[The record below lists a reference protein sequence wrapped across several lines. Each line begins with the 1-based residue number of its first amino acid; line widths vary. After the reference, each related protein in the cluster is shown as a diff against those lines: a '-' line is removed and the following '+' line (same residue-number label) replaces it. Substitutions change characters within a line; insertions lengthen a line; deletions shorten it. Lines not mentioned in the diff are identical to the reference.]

1 MIPVESVS
9 ALIEQ
14 RELHALRDTLID
26 SAPVEIGE
34 LFQHLSD
41 EERVLIFRILPREV
55 AADIFAE
62 LDVDLQRTILNG
74 LGDKQTARLLYEMAA
89 DDRTA
94 LLEEIPAEAARQ
106 LLALLPKEERDVA
119 LTLLGYPEG
128 SVGRLMSPDYLTI
141 HEDWKVRE
149 VLDHIRA
156 HGQESDSLDTLYV
169 VDAKGVLVD
178 EVTAKSLLLASLD
191 DEVASLMNYKFEA
204 LSVQN
209 DQEQAVE
216 LFKKY
221 DRPTLPVVDGHG
233 VLLGIVTVDDIL
245 DVQEEEVTE
254 DIQKLGG
261 SEALEDAYIK
271 TPVATLIRKRASWLI
286 LLFVGEMLTTSAM
299 ASFEGEIQRAVV
311 LALFVPL
318 IISSGGNSGSQ
329 ASTLIIRALAVGEI
343 RTRDW
348 FHIMRRE
355 LVTGWALGSILGV
368 VGFLRIVIG
377 AQFSDMYGP
386 HWFLLGVTVLFS
398 LMGVVTLGSLAGS
411 MLPLALKRLNL
422 DPATSSAPF
431 VATLVDVVGLILYF
445 TIAALLLSGSM
456 L

>member
-1 MIPVESVS
+1 MDVIKVS
-9 ALIEQ
+9 KLIED
-14 RELHALRDTLID
+14 RDLHALRDSLLAL
-26 SAPVEIGE
+26 APVEVAE
-34 LFQHLSD
+34 LFNSLSD

-55 AADIFAE
+55 AAEIFAE
-62 LDVDLQRTILNG
+62 LDLELQRTILNG

-94 LLEEIPAEAARQ
+94 LLEEIPAEVARQ
-106 LLALLPKEERDVA
+106 LLALLPKEDRDVA

-128 SVGRLMSPDYLTI
+128 SVGRLMSPDFLTI

-149 VLDHIRA
+149 VFDHIRA
-156 HGQESDSLDTLYV
+156 HGRESDSLDTLYV

-178 EVTAKSLLLASLD
+178 EVAVKNVLLASLE

-204 LSVQN
+204 LSVHS
-209 DQEQAVE
+209 DQELAVE

-221 DRPTLPVVDGHG
+221 DRPTLPVVDAQG

-245 DVQEEEVTE
+245 DVQEEEITE

-261 SEALEDAYIK
+261 SEALEDAYIR
-271 TPVATLIRKRASWLI
+271 TPIATLIRKRASWLI
-286 LLFVGEMLTTSAM
+286 VLFVGEMFTTSAM

-329 ASTLIIRALAVGEI
+329 ASTLVIRALAVGEI

-348 FHIMRRE
+348 WRVLRRE
-355 LVTGWALGSILGV
+355 LITGGSLGGILGI

-377 AQFSDMYGP
+377 AQFSEVYGE
-386 HWFLLGVTVLFS
+386 HWFLLALTVLIS
-398 LMGVVTLGSLAGS
+398 LTGVVTLGTLAGS
-411 MLPLALKRLNL
+411 MLPLILKRLRL

-431 VATLVDVVGLILYF
+431 VATLVDVLGLMLYF
-445 TIAALLLSGSM
+445 SIAALLLAGSM